1 MVPGNGGVMKA
12 KRFRLLAAAALS
24 DGTLDPSERDALGKV
39 AKDFGVAE
47 DEVDGIIEEIR
58 ENPGSVKVSVPADA
72 TKRAELFRSLIDVVA
87 ADGKI
92 DAKEQALLLRMG
104 PFFDL
109 NPIEVEDIL
118 RTATAKPPRL

>member
-1 MVPGNGGVMKA
+1 MKA

-24 DGTLDPSERDALGKV
+24 DGTLDPNELATLRKAASE
-39 AKDFGVAE
+39 FGVAA
-47 DEVDGIIEEIR
+47 DEVDGILEEIR
-58 ENPGSVKVSVPADA
+58 TNPGSVKVSVPADA

-92 DAKEQALLLRMG
+92 DAKEQALLMRIG

-109 NPIEVEDIL
+109 NEIEVEDIL
-118 RTATAKPPRL
+118 RSATAKPPRL

>member
-1 MVPGNGGVMKA
+1 MKA

-24 DGTLDPSERDALGKV
+24 DGTLDPSELTALRKAAG
-39 AKDFGVAE
+39 DFGVAD
-47 DEVDGIIEEIR
+47 DEVDGILEEIR
-58 ENPGSVKVSVPADA
+58 QNPAAVKVSVPADA

-92 DAKEQALLLRMG
+92 DAKEQALLVRIG

-109 NPIEVEDIL
+109 NPLEVEDIL
-118 RTATAKPPRL
+118 RSSTAKPPRL